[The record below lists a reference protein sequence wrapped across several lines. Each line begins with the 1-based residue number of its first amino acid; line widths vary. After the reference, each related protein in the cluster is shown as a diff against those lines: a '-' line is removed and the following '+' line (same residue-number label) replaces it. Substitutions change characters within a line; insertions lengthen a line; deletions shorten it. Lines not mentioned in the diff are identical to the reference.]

1 MMQGHQF
8 LVGAA
13 PDLKDINL
21 TEEGSKDFET
31 GFYKRLL
38 AIQHK
43 ERVNDCAS
51 LFSFFSLFEHG
62 MWTCVLI
69 SDSGAVGGYQSTD
82 EGLGKGGCG

>member
-51 LFSFFSLFEHG
+51 LFTFFSYLK
-62 MWTCVLI
+62 M
-69 SDSGAVGGYQSTD
+69 
-82 EGLGKGGCG
+82 GCETAF

>member
-21 TEEGSKDFET
+21 TEDGSKDFET

-43 ERVNDCAS
+43 ERVKDCTS
-51 LFSFFSLFEHG
+51 FGFFFFFFSVCGWELYNNRVFFF
-62 MWTCVLI
+62 LI
-69 SDSGAVGGYQSTD
+69 SDSIIVG
-82 EGLGKGGCG
+82 

>member
-21 TEEGSKDFET
+21 TEEGSKDFEN

-43 ERVNDCAS
+43 ERVKDCAS
-51 LFSFFSLFEHG
+51 LFSFFFLFEDG
-62 MWTCVLI
+62 MWNCVLI

-82 EGLGKGGCG
+82 EGVGKGGCG